1 MYVSLIPL
9 SPIVNYFLIFLSDF
23 LYPLKLSN
31 PLSKSIVLK
40 YWVYIIKLP
49 MSFFETRKTGEITSK
64 FSNANTLIEVL
75 GGNLNSSSVL
85 IHKKERFSLKRAFR
99 STFHAETQKCQED
112 NGEILQ

>member
-1 MYVSLIPL
+1 M
-9 SPIVNYFLIFLSDF
+9 VNCFLIFSSDF

-40 YWVYIIKLP
+40 YWGYIIKLP

-75 GGNLNSSSVL
+75 G
-85 IHKKERFSLKRAFR
+85 
-99 STFHAETQKCQED
+99 ET
-112 NGEILQ
+112 